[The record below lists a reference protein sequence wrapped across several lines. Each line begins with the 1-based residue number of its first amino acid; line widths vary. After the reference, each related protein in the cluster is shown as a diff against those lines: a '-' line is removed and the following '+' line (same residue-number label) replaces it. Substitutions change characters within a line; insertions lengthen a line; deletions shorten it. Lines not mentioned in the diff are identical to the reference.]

1 MIVNYSLA
9 FLAPY
14 LFIATKS
21 FQQLNV
27 VHKEYWRIV
36 PTSMTRATCEVYVIA
51 NVAKFGMGWLVL
63 WIGLGSGLGSLSAT
77 FLHSKLTNKKGLL

>member
-1 MIVNYSLA
+1 
-9 FLAPY
+9 
-14 LFIATKS
+14 
-21 FQQLNV
+21 
-27 VHKEYWRIV
+27 
-36 PTSMTRATCEVYVIA
+36 MTRATCEVYVIA